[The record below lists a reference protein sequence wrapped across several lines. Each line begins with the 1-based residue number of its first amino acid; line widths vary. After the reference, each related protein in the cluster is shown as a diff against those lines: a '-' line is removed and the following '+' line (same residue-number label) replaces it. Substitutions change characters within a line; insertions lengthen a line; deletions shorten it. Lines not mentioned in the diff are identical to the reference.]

1 MKRMGQIIYVKD
13 EGIEAY
19 EKYHTNPMPGVNE
32 MIKECNIQNY
42 SIFRRGNIM
51 FAYFAYT
58 GVNYEEDMKKMAADS
73 TTQKWWSLV
82 HPLMQPLEG
91 ENDWADLKE
100 IYHLD

>member
-1 MKRMGQIIYVKD
+1 
-13 EGIEAY
+13 
-19 EKYHTNPMPGVNE
+19 
-32 MIKECNIQNY
+32 
-42 SIFRRGNIM
+42 M
-51 FAYFAYT
+51 FAYFEYT

-91 ENDWADLKE
+91 ENDWADMKE